1 MTAAQPWFM
10 TFSTV
15 FHELAAIL
23 VIAGVIGVLAL
34 KLRQPLIISYIITG
48 IVAGPAVLGWASGG
62 SEIKLLSSIGI
73 AVLLFVVGLK
83 LDVGLIRSVGPVAL
97 ATGLG
102 QIVFT
107 SLFGFL
113 LALGLGFA
121 PVKAIYIAVCLT
133 FSSTI
138 IIVKLLSDKR
148 EIDSLHGR
156 IAVGFLVVQDI
167 AVILAMILLT
177 SFTAAGSGGIAAQGI
192 RLLLVGTAFVLGTVA
207 TMRWVM
213 PPLLGRLA
221 QNQELLV
228 LFAVAW
234 AVGLAALA
242 DGVGFSKEVG
252 AFLGGVSIAS
262 TAYREAIASRLTG
275 LRDFLLLFFFIDLG
289 SGLNLTAA
297 GVQLWPALVLSLF
310 VLVGNPLIVVAIMG
324 VMGYRRRTGFLAGL
338 TVAQIS
344 EFSLILAA
352 LGLRLGQI
360 GEAEV
365 SLITLVGVITIAL
378 STYMILG
385 SDQLYAWLEGPLRIF
400 QRATPFSELKG
411 SISGPAKVDVV
422 LLGLGR
428 YGSAIV
434 RQLRAHELSI
444 LGIDFDPQALRLAA
458 AQGLPVQYGDSE
470 DPEFTAS
477 LPLSSATVVVS
488 TLPSLE
494 SNAAIRH
501 GLESA
506 GFRGHFIA
514 TAHDEAE
521 VVKLELIGANRTLL
535 PFLDAA
541 ERAAELIVE
550 DLFKLRQIQSSSS

>member
-1 MTAAQPWFM
+1 M

-221 QNQELLV
+221 QNQEMLV

-297 GVQLWPALVLSLF
+297 GVQLWTALVLSLF

-324 VMGYRRRTGFLAGL
+324 AMGYRRRTGFLAGL

-360 GEAEV
+360 GEVEV

-385 SDQLYAWLEGPLRIF
+385 SDQLYVWLQGPLRIF

-434 RQLRAHELSI
+434 RQLRADELSI

-458 AQGLPVQYGDSE
+458 ARGLPVQYGDSE

-541 ERAAELIVE
+541 ERAAELIVD
-550 DLFKLRQIQSSSS
+550 DLFKLRQIQSAPS

>member
-1 MTAAQPWFM
+1 
-10 TFSTV
+10 
-15 FHELAAIL
+15 
-23 VIAGVIGVLAL
+23 
-34 KLRQPLIISYIITG
+34 
-48 IVAGPAVLGWASGG
+48 
-62 SEIKLLSSIGI
+62 
-73 AVLLFVVGLK
+73 
-83 LDVGLIRSVGPVAL
+83 
-97 ATGLG
+97 
-102 QIVFT
+102 
-107 SLFGFL
+107 
-113 LALGLGFA
+113 
-121 PVKAIYIAVCLT
+121 
-133 FSSTI
+133 
-138 IIVKLLSDKR
+138 
-148 EIDSLHGR
+148 
-156 IAVGFLVVQDI
+156 
-167 AVILAMILLT
+167 MILLT
-177 SFTAAGSGGIAAQGI
+177 SLSLEGGSAGFASQAI
-192 RLLLVGTAFVLGTVA
+192 RLALLGAAFVVGTIA

-242 DGVGFSKEVG
+242 DAVGFSKEVG

-289 SGLNLTAA
+289 SGLNLSSA
-297 GVQLWPALVLSLF
+297 GQQVGPAVILSIF

-324 VMGYRRRTGFLAGL
+324 AMGYRRRTGFLAGL

-352 LGLRLGQI
+352 LGMRLGQI
-360 GEAEV
+360 GEAEL
-365 SLITLVGVITIAL
+365 SLVTLVGVITIAL
-378 STYMILG
+378 STYMILE
-385 SDQLYAWLEGPLRIF
+385 SDRLYNWLQGPLRIF
-400 QRATPFSELKG
+400 QRENPFSELKD
-411 SISGPAKVDVV
+411 SKSGPAKVDVV
-422 LLGLGR
+422 LLGIGR
-428 YGSAIV
+428 YGSAIA
-434 RQLRAHELSI
+434 RQLRVHNLSI

-458 AQGLPVQYGDSE
+458 AQGLSVQYGDSE

-494 SNAAIRH
+494 SNAAIHH

-521 VVKLELIGANRTLL
+521 VVKLKLMGAQRTLL

-541 ERAAELIVE
+541 ERATELIID
-550 DLFKLRQIQSSSS
+550 DLRELELKEALQP

>member
-1 MTAAQPWFM
+1 M

-23 VIAGVIGVLAL
+23 MLAGVIGVVAL
-34 KLRQPLIISYIITG
+34 KLRQPLIIGYIAAG
-48 IVAGPAVLGWASGG
+48 ILVGPAALNWVSGG
-62 SEIKLLSSIGI
+62 SELKLLSSVGI

-113 LALGLGFA
+113 IALGLGYA
-121 PVKAIYIAVCLT
+121 AVPALYIAVCLT

-177 SFTAAGSGGIAAQGI
+177 SFNLEGGGGIAGQAI
-192 RLLLVGTAFVLGTVA
+192 RLLLVGSAFVLGTAA

-242 DGVGFSKEVG
+242 DVVGFSKEVG

-289 SGLNLTAA
+289 SGLNVSAA
-297 GVQLWPALVLSLF
+297 GLQLGPALVLSVF

-324 VMGYRRRTGFLAGL
+324 AMGYRRRTGLLAGL

-352 LGLRLGQI
+352 LGLQLGQL
-360 GEAEV
+360 GEGEV

-385 SDQLYAWLEGPLRIF
+385 SERLYRWLKEPLRLF
-400 QRATPFSELKG
+400 ERATPFSELGG
-411 SISGPAKVDVV
+411 STSGPARVDVI

-428 YGSAIV
+428 FGSAIH
-434 RQLRAHELSI
+434 RQLQPHNLSI

-488 TLPSLE
+488 TLPALE
-494 SNAAIRH
+494 SNAAIQH
-501 GLESA
+501 GLQAA
-506 GFRGHFIA
+506 GFQGHFIA

-521 VVKLELIGANRTLL
+521 VAKLEFLGAQRTLL

-541 ERAAELIVE
+541 ERAAELIVD
-550 DLFKLRQIQSSSS
+550 DLLALRAQPLA

>member
-1 MTAAQPWFM
+1 M

-23 VIAGVIGVLAL
+23 VIAGMIGVLAL

-113 LALGLGFA
+113 LSLGLGFA

-360 GEAEV
+360 GEVEV

-385 SDQLYAWLEGPLRIF
+385 SDQLYVWLQGPLRIF

-434 RQLRAHELSI
+434 RQLRADELSI
-444 LGIDFDPQALRLAA
+444 LGIDFDSQALRLAA
-458 AQGLPVQYGDSE
+458 ARGLPVQYGDSE
-470 DPEFTAS
+470 EPEFTAS

-550 DLFKLRQIQSSSS
+550 DLFKLRQIQSAPS

>member
-102 QIVFT
+102 QIAFT

-113 LALGLGFA
+113 LSLGLGFA

-148 EIDSLHGR
+148 EIDSLHGL

-242 DGVGFSKEVG
+242 DGVGSSKEVG

-434 RQLRAHELSI
+434 RQLRAHDLSI

>member
-34 KLRQPLIISYIITG
+34 KLRQPLIISYIVTG

-113 LALGLGFA
+113 LSLGLGFA
-121 PVKAIYIAVCLT
+121 PMKAIYIAVCLT

-385 SDQLYAWLEGPLRIF
+385 SDQLYGWLEGPLRIF

-458 AQGLPVQYGDSE
+458 AKGLPVQYGDSE

-550 DLFKLRQIQSSSS
+550 DLRKLRRIQSASS

>member
-1 MTAAQPWFM
+1 M

-34 KLRQPLIISYIITG
+34 KLRQPLIISYIVTG
-48 IVAGPAVLGWASGG
+48 IVAGPAVLGWASGS

-73 AVLLFVVGLK
+73 AVRLFVVGLK

-434 RQLRAHELSI
+434 RQLRAHDLSI

-458 AQGLPVQYGDSE
+458 AKGLPVQYGDSE

-521 VVKLELIGANRTLL
+521 VVKLEFIGAQRTLL

-541 ERAAELIVE
+541 ERAAELIVD
-550 DLFKLRQIQSSSS
+550 DLRELREIQTGPH

>member
-34 KLRQPLIISYIITG
+34 KLRQPLIISYIVTG

-192 RLLLVGTAFVLGTVA
+192 RLFLVGTAFVLGTVA

-297 GVQLWPALVLSLF
+297 GMQLWPALVLSLF

-365 SLITLVGVITIAL
+365 SLVTLVGVITIAL

-385 SDQLYAWLEGPLRIF
+385 SDQLYAWLQGPLRIF

-434 RQLRAHELSI
+434 RQLGAHDLSI

-550 DLFKLRQIQSSSS
+550 DLHKLRQIQSASS